1 MLIQNITLH
10 LCHNYQTRLIMENV
24 VLTNPPKTKAK
35 DIILLHGLFGNLSN
49 WQLVK
54 QKFEAIHNIY
64 VPELPLYKKNSKE
77 ANLDHY
83 VAFLTE
89 YITTNKITKPVLIGN
104 SLGGHIALLYAL
116 EYPNEVD
123 KLVLTGSSGLY
134 ESTMDISFPR
144 INDFEFIS
152 DKVRE
157 VFYNQEAISDALI
170 DDVYATIQD
179 REKALSVVR
188 TAKAAR
194 SQNLKD
200 TLYTIT
206 LPVLLIWGIQ
216 DIVTPISV
224 AEEFFFLLPN
234 AHLHLINHCGHA
246 PMMEQPEEF
255 NKKLEDFLNT

>member
-1 MLIQNITLH
+1 MQ
-10 LCHNYQTRLIMENV
+10 
-24 VLTNPPKTKAK
+24 KK
-35 DIILLHGLFGNLSN
+35 DLILLHGLFGNLSN
-49 WQLVK
+49 WQAVK
-54 QKFEAIHNIY
+54 EKFEDIHNVYI
-64 VPELPLYKKNSKE
+64 PELPLYKKNSKE
-77 ANLDHY
+77 ANLNHY
-83 VAFLTE
+83 VAFLRD
-89 YITTNKITKPVLIGN
+89 YIQINNIVSPILIGN

-116 EYPNEVD
+116 EYPTEVD

-134 ESTMDISFPR
+134 ESSLDISFPR

-152 DKVRE
+152 DKVRK

-170 DDVYATIQD
+170 ENVYATIQD

-206 LPVLLIWGIQ
+206 LPVLLIWGMQ

-234 AHLHLINHCGHA
+234 AHLHLINQCGHA
-246 PMMEQPEEF
+246 PMMEHPDEF
-255 NKKLEDFLNT
+255 NRKLEEFLNT

>member
-1 MLIQNITLH
+1 MSNTL
-10 LCHNYQTRLIMENV
+10 
-24 VLTNPPKTKAK
+24 LTTQHKVNTQKK
-35 DIILLHGLFGNLSN
+35 DLILLHGLFGNLSN
-49 WQLVK
+49 WQAV
-54 QKFEAIHNIY
+54 QEKFEDIHNVYI
-64 VPELPLYKKNSKE
+64 PELPLYKKNSKE
-77 ANLDHY
+77 ANLNHY
-83 VAFLTE
+83 VAFLRD
-89 YITTNKITKPVLIGN
+89 YIQINNIVSPILIGN

-116 EYPNEVD
+116 EYPIEVD

-134 ESTMDISFPR
+134 ESSLDISFPR

-170 DDVYATIQD
+170 ENVYATIQD

-206 LPVLLIWGIQ
+206 LPVLLIWGMQ

-246 PMMEQPEEF
+246 PMMEHPEEF
-255 NKKLEDFLNT
+255 NRKLEEFLNT

>member
-1 MLIQNITLH
+1 MDNT
-10 LCHNYQTRLIMENV
+10 
-24 VLTNPPKTKAK
+24 VLTAQHKVKTQKK
-35 DIILLHGLFGNLSN
+35 DLILLHGLFGNLSN
-49 WQLVK
+49 WQAVK
-54 QKFEAIHNIY
+54 EKFETIHNVY

-83 VAFLTE
+83 VAFLRD
-89 YITTNKITKPVLIGN
+89 YIVLNDITNPILIGN

-116 EYPNEVD
+116 EYPAEVQ

-134 ESTMDISFPR
+134 ESSLDISFPR
-144 INDFEFIS
+144 INDFEFIAN
-152 DKVRE
+152 KVKE
-157 VFYNQEAISDALI
+157 VFYNQEAISDDLI
-170 DDVYATIQD
+170 ENVYATIQD
-179 REKALSVVR
+179 RERALSVVR

-206 LPVLLIWGIQ
+206 LPVLLIWGMQ

-224 AEEFFFLLPN
+224 AEEFFYLLPN

-246 PMMEQPEEF
+246 PMMEHPEEF
-255 NKKLEDFLNT
+255 NRKLEEFLNT

>member
-1 MLIQNITLH
+1 
-10 LCHNYQTRLIMENV
+10 MENR
-24 VLTNPPKTKAK
+24 VLTQHPQVKAQKK

-49 WQLVK
+49 WNTVK
-54 QKFEAIHNIY
+54 ERFETIHNVF

-83 VAFLTE
+83 VAFLKD
-89 YITTNKITKPVLIGN
+89 YIAANNITKPVLIGN

-116 EYPNEVD
+116 EYPTAVD
-123 KLVLTGSSGLY
+123 RLVLTGSSGLY
-134 ESTMDISFPR
+134 ESSLDISFPR

-170 DDVYATIQD
+170 EDVYATIQD

-206 LPVLLIWGIQ
+206 LPVLLIWGMQ

-246 PMMEQPEEF
+246 PMMEHPEEF
-255 NKKLEDFLNT
+255 NRKVDEFLNT